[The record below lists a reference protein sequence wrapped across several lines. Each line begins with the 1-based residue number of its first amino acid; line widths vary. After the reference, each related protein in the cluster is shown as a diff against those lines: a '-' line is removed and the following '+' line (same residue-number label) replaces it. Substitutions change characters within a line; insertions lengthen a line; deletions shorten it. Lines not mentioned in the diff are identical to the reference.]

1 MAKTSVDIPQ
11 LKFNKM
17 STAKYEEL
25 KLAGQLN
32 DNEFY
37 ITPDGGTIP
46 EVNETTNDFVLSNNG
61 TDLNWVQETEYTK
74 NRIDSKLDDNVRT
87 NCLTKIPQDIKLE
100 LNEGTLTLK
109 AGSKVYIP
117 NGFEEDGAT
126 PKFDEIII
134 DVDKIRTK
142 DSSLYD
148 IDNALFFYTQ
158 SIDFIDFFPT
168 VRIYSGDTEP
178 DVESY
183 DLWYDITEN
192 LIKTNIEKVWTARN
206 TSLPFC
212 IGNTDITNGI
222 ININQIF
229 NGFGYIGSTIFALPG
244 IEGLIPNGRND
255 DGSLNNTKFK
265 TTSVLTRT
273 MPSVTNQHRITLKN
287 DTLLYIDNI
296 SYGYN
301 EEENVNYDKSTGHV
315 FYYMVAGLF
324 STVNGRITA
333 FNPKTVFQAV
343 DRNEAD
349 YVVESYKNGSNWY
362 RIYKSGWI
370 EQGGIITVNG
380 ASTTTI
386 SLLKAYK
393 DTLYS
398 VTHALKTV
406 IARYDPA
413 ITNTSIDSFTITYP
427 SAGGDAIVSWEAK
440 GQGE

>member
-32 DNEFY
+32 NNEFY

-74 NRIDSKLDDNVRT
+74 NRIDSKLDDNIRT

-100 LNEGTLTLK
+100 LNNGTLTLK
-109 AGSKVYIP
+109 AGSKMYK
-117 NGFEEDGAT
+117 GDGS
-126 PKFDEIII
+126 IVNI
-134 DVDKIRTK
+134 DSDKTTTGANTTK
-142 DSSLYD
+142 AIAFYD
-148 IDNALFFYTQ
+148 IESDLFSWRHAEECFSQDSAPNNTQ
-158 SIDFIDFFPT
+158 
-168 VRIYSGDTEP
+168 YM
-178 DVESY
+178 
-183 DLWYDITEN
+183 LWYDTANKIVKATADTGATWSECALPICEFTADSTQITS
-192 LIKTNIEKVWTARN
+192 I
-206 TSLPFC
+206 
-212 IGNTDITNGI
+212 D
-222 ININQIF
+222 QIF
-229 NGFGYIGSTIFALPG
+229 NGIGYIGNTIFVLPG
-244 IEGLIPNGRND
+244 VEGLIPNGRND
-255 DGSLNNTKFK
+255 DGSLNNTKCT
-265 TTSVLTRT
+265 TTSVLTIVAPDKRNAYIVANGT
-273 MPSVTNQHRITLKN
+273 DVAIPMLSEFTYNQSSNKNLFTVLPSEYCIIGTC
-287 DTLLYIDNI
+287 DSD
-296 SYGYN
+296 
-301 EEENVNYDKSTGHV
+301 STGRV
-315 FYYMVAGLF
+315 T
-324 STVNGRITA
+324 S
-333 FNPKTVFQAV
+333 FNPKNVFQAV

-380 ASTTTI
+380 DSTTTI